1 MGNIK
6 KLKISKQQYNRIFA
20 NGVINENLVKGGVNR
35 VADAFKNQTKG
46 KGIVSTNE
54 GLLDSNDLSQEVTKL
69 LQFLYRESN
78 VLSTFWEENGVEYND
93 IISKLEKAKLITSKN
108 GLYSVNKVGS
118 AEEVKDKIKT
128 ELQSMLPNTKT
139 ELEEENYSMNSTSE
153 NNNRGNPTNN
163 ISFKAIAMNDEFVIL
178 KTNNGELFIFDYLA
192 IDREEFKEYSERE
205 VLDKYPNTDGGYDI
219 DYDDYFELDE
229 NSING
234 FLDDNYGNVE
244 TGEGLSDWES
254 GNFPLVKVD
263 EELKDFIKNM
273 YDKNQVV
280 LNSLT
285 EMDDDRLIDTTA
297 MFKKDN
303 QRGFD
308 LPKAPIDKKR
318 ILDKLNAIRAEELA
332 RRDLEKTSD
341 EELDEMSSTGSV
353 GGSYTASF
361 GGENVMRKSMP
372 NTPIIREEKDLGK
385 GYTHFA
391 IFKSDTK
398 IANGWDYSSL
408 YDKDSKSYDDDSVLE
423 YAREDMFN
431 DFPDNKL
438 SDFKI
443 VTLNYLNK
451 KGINSN
457 DTNNWYKYNL
467 DESDIAGA
475 GNFDYDSPGGLTMDL
490 GKNNAKSKAEKKT
503 QYAGGSFVEFND
515 CTKFNNEVAS
525 TGCSSGAVDNVV
537 KLKKTNGNI
546 NAPSLHESK
555 ILQLIAKKT
564 GKSVRQVM
572 NIVNKKNK

>member
-6 KLKISKQQYNRIFA
+6 KLKISKKQYDRIFA
-20 NGVINENLVKGGVNR
+20 NGVINETSVKGGLNR
-35 VADAFKNQTKG
+35 VNNEFKKQTQG
-46 KGIVSTNE
+46 RGIKITNE
-54 GLLDSNDLSQEVTKL
+54 GVLDSNDLSQEVNKL

-93 IISKLEKAKLITSKN
+93 IISKLENAKLITSKN
-108 GLYSVNKVGS
+108 GLYSVNKIGS
-118 AEEVKDKIKT
+118 AEEVKDKIKA
-128 ELQSMLPNTKT
+128 ELQSMLSNGKM
-139 ELEEENYSMNSTSE
+139 ELEEDDYSMNSVPE
-153 NNNRGNPTNN
+153 NDNRVDITNN
-163 ISFKAIAMNDEFVIL
+163 SDFKVITTNDEFSVV

-192 IDREEFKEYSERE
+192 IDREKFKEYSERQ

-219 DYDDYFELDE
+219 DYDDDFEIDY
-229 NSING
+229 NSISG
-234 FLDDNYGNVE
+234 FLNDNYGKVN
-244 TGEGLSDWES
+244 TGEGLNDWES
-254 GNFPLVKVD
+254 GSFPLVKVD

-273 YDKNQVV
+273 YDKNEAVI
-280 LNSLT
+280 NSLT
-285 EMDDDRLIDTTA
+285 EMDDEGLMDTSP
-297 MFKKDN
+297 MFKQDN
-303 QRGFD
+303 QRAFD
-308 LPKAPIDKKR
+308 LPKNPIDKER
-318 ILDKLNAIRAEELA
+318 ISLKLNAIRAKELA

-372 NTPIIREEKDLGK
+372 NTPIIREENDLGK

-408 YDKDSKSYDDDSVLE
+408 YDKDSKSYDDNSVLE
-423 YAREDMFN
+423 YAREDMLN

-515 CTKFNNEVAS
+515 CTKLNNKVAS